1 MASTLKILTLT
12 WLKMTGWMVSG
23 GGTFVRRLRDCRK
36 ILIPYGDAARTMK
49 LLNGQLAGR
58 FIGHQNF
65 TTASEDA

>member
-1 MASTLKILTLT
+1 VA
-12 WLKMTGWMVSG
+12 GWPSPTHSFKDFSAHALS

-36 ILIPYGDAARTMK
+36 ILIPYGDTARTMK
-49 LLNGQLAGR
+49 LLNGQLVGR